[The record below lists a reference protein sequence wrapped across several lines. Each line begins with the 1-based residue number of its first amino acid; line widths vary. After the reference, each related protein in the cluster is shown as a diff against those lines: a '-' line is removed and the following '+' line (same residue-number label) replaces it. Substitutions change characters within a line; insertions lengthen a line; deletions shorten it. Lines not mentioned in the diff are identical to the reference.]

1 MYAVGSHSLKFGTL
15 INSYRQFGRQS
26 QRVQG
31 QLQFASIATF
41 LAGVTS
47 SYSAELPGSLLDR
60 TWQFYTTGFY
70 VQDDWRL
77 RSRFTLNAG
86 LRYEPSP
93 NYYTEVHGKS
103 SALINPLTDTQAT
116 VGPYFKNF
124 TWKNI
129 SPRLGFAWD
138 VFGNGRTAIRGGVS
152 LAYDI
157 GNLYNGFLNIMPQQQ
172 PFSFTNSGSG
182 TFTIPLTF
190 PANSV
195 NKVQST
201 QQYNMQQARFY
212 NENLTIE
219 QELPFSMALAVSY
232 AGSRGIHLP
241 GIGDA
246 NPNLP
251 QGITNGIPFWNPNPA
266 QAVVRT
272 NPNLSAV
279 LFRDSY
285 GDSIYHSLQ
294 VQVNKRFA
302 SGLQFHSSF
311 TWGRSIDNCVGLAS
325 EATSTILYPSNP
337 YNRRFD
343 RGPSIFN
350 IPRIWVTDFIYNL
363 PSPRIEA
370 RWLGGLTSGWGVS
383 GIFTAQTGYLS
394 ILLLM
399 VIGHAQ
405 VLLGGSPLALT
416 GQTTT
421 QLLLVPLSPEIPLS
435 GSIRTHSC
443 CNRWGL
449 WAMLAAIPWLDQVS

>member
-1 MYAVGSHSLKFGTL
+1 MGRIRKWKDGHS
-15 INSYRQFGRQS
+15 
-26 QRVQG
+26 
-31 QLQFASIATF
+31 
-41 LAGVTS
+41 
-47 SYSAELPGSLLDR
+47 
-60 TWQFYTTGFY
+60 
-70 VQDDWRL
+70 
-77 RSRFTLNAG
+77 
-86 LRYEPSP
+86 
-93 NYYTEVHGKS
+93 
-103 SALINPLTDTQAT
+103 
-116 VGPYFKNF
+116 
-124 TWKNI
+124 
-129 SPRLGFAWD
+129 
-138 VFGNGRTAIRGGVS
+138 GGAS

-251 QGITNGIPFWNPNPA
+251 QGITNGIPFWNPDPA

-294 VQVNKRFA
+294 VQVNKRFT

-350 IPRIWVTDFIYNL
+350 IPRIWVNDFIYNL

-370 RWLGGLTSGWGVS
+370 RWLGGLTSGWGVT
-383 GIFTAQTGYLS
+383 GIFTAQDGLPFNPVVNGNRSRSGLTGGLTSGIDRPNYNPAFTGS
-394 ILLLM
+394 
-399 VIGHAQ
+399 VITGNPAQWFNPYAFMLQPVGTLGH
-405 VLLGGSPLALT
+405 VGRDSLVGPGFVDFDFGIHKNTKLGLLGEAGNIEFRAEAFNLLNRPNFGMPAIATFAGALT
-416 GQTTT
+416 DPLT
-421 QLLLVPLSPEIPLS
+421 VAPLS
-435 GSIRTHSC
+435 
-443 CNRWGL
+443 
-449 WAMLAAIPWLDQVS
+449 AAGQITSTAGTSRQLEFALRISF